1 MIFHSIST
9 FGRGTINLD
18 FNPRSLHFFIM
29 GFLNAMQVK
38 VYNLVY
44 LLERFYYF
52 LLEYLN
58 RE

>member
-1 MIFHSIST
+1 MTFHNIST

-29 GFLNAMQVK
+29 GFFKCMQVK
-38 VYNLVY
+38 VYNQVY

-58 RE
+58 KE